1 MRTDACLLAAGVLR
15 SLDGM
20 EDAHFG
26 RGAAAVLEAL
36 ARCPAYRATP
46 LRDLPGAA
54 RACGVGALWVKD
66 ETARFGLDSFKALGG
81 VFAVLT
87 LAAERAGRRL
97 ADLDSLEPLR
107 EASRELVFCAATD
120 GNHGRSVAAGARLVG
135 ARCVIFVHEH
145 VAEGRR
151 ALLAESGAELT
162 VIAGH
167 YDDAVAACRREAER
181 NGWQLVADVAG
192 PGEDGGVP
200 TLVSRGYLA
209 LAHELRGQLGDEVP
223 THVFVQAG
231 VGGLAAAMAAA
242 FSAFGWEQTRLV
254 IVEPA
259 VAACLRLAAE
269 RGEPVPVTGDIDS
282 VMGMLSCGM
291 ASSAAWPLLQG
302 RVYAY
307 LSLPEDSA
315 ESAARWLAQH
325 SDPLI
330 LAGLSGAAG
339 VAGLRL
345 ALATSELAGKLAL
358 GPEARVL
365 LLATEGDVDGFLQ
378 RGVA

>member
-1 MRTDACLLAAGVLR
+1 MQTDACLLSGGFLRRLDAA
-15 SLDGM
+15 

-26 RGAAAVLEAL
+26 CGASAVLDAL
-36 ARCPAYRATP
+36 ARCPAHRATP
-46 LRDLPGAA
+46 LRSLPAAA
-54 RACGVGALWVKD
+54 RECGVGAIWVKD

-87 LAAERAGRRL
+87 LAAERAGL
-97 ADLDSLEPLR
+97 GLGDLESLEPLR
-107 EASRELVFCAATD
+107 AASRDLVVCAATD
-120 GNHGRSVAAGARLVG
+120 GNHGRAVAAGARLVG

-151 ALLAESGAELT
+151 ALLVESGAELA
-162 VIAGH
+162 VIPGH
-167 YDDAVAACRREAER
+167 YDDAVAACRSEAQR

-192 PGEDGGVP
+192 PGEDGSVP

-209 LAHELRGQLGDEVP
+209 LAHELRGQLAGEIP

-231 VGGLAAAMAAA
+231 VGGLAGAIAAA
-242 FSAFGWEQTRLV
+242 FSDFGWQGTRLV

-269 RGEPVPVTGDIDS
+269 RGGPAPVAGDIDS

-291 ASSAAWPLLQG
+291 ASSAAWPLLRD

-315 ESAARWLAQH
+315 LAAARWLVQH
-325 SDPLI
+325 SDPPI
-330 LAGLSGAAG
+330 RAGASGAAG
-339 VAGLRL
+339 VAGLQMAMAAPTL
-345 ALATSELAGKLAL
+345 ADALAL
-358 GPEARVL
+358 GPDARVL
-365 LLATEGDVDGFLQ
+365 LFATEGDVDGSLE
-378 RGVA
+378 REGA

>member
-1 MRTDACLLAAGVLR
+1 MRTDACLLAGGVLR
-15 SLDGM
+15 PLDGM

-26 RGAAAVLEAL
+26 RGAAVVLEAL

-87 LAAERAGRRL
+87 LAAERAGLRL

-107 EASRELVFCAATD
+107 EASRDLVFCAATD

-135 ARCVIFVHEH
+135 AGCVIFVHEH

-151 ALLAESGAELT
+151 ALLRESGAELA

-167 YDDAVAACRREAER
+167 YDDAVAACRAEAQR
-181 NGWQLVADVAG
+181 RGWQLVADVAG
-192 PGEDGGVP
+192 PGEDPGVP

-209 LAHELRGQLGDEVP
+209 LAHELRAQLAGEVP

-242 FSAFGWEQTRLV
+242 FSAFGWQQTRLI

-269 RGEPVPVTGDIDS
+269 RGRPTAIPGDIDS

-291 ASSAAWPLLQG
+291 ASSAAWPLLRE

-315 ESAARWLAQH
+315 GPAAHWLEQY
-325 SDPLI
+325 SDPPI
-330 LAGLSGAAG
+330 FTGASGAAG

-345 ALATSELAGKLAL
+345 ATATPSLAEALAL
-358 GPEARVL
+358 GRDARVL
-365 LLATEGDVDGFLQ
+365 LLATEGDIDGLLE
-378 RGVA
+378 GASA